1 MSLLQKILDTLA
13 AEGGDVAGL
22 LASDEFQNADLGA
35 LEREAQDAFTDI
47 RTNAAGAPSPDDMDK
62 LKSLADAVDHI
73 RTEATAR
80 QAVAEAAA
88 AELEALANRVGE
100 AGAEGEGGPE
110 DNAGGGGGDGIGSE
124 AEDGAGAEGEGEGAE
139 GRELVTASAK
149 PRARV
154 DLTAIKG
161 RAKPPAAPPAPEPRR
176 GGGVLLAAA
185 EVPGYGAG
193 HKFADLTEV
202 GHAAIGRFKAMPNTA
217 SYDGP
222 QIQTGLL
229 RISKDYPEELVASGA
244 RDGDDTVMEYAA
256 KEHRL
261 PGGSLTAAG
270 GWCSPSE
277 TLYDLCE
284 LESTDGILS
293 IPEMVASRGGVRWTT
308 GPDFSAIYNA
318 TGFLQTEAQ
327 AIAETPKP
335 CANIPCEVFTECRLD
350 AIGLCIRAGILQNR
364 AYPESVARYIRGAL
378 TGHAHRYAAVT
389 IARMVAGS
397 TAVTVPGGPGAT
409 AAVLGAIE
417 LQATDYRY
425 RHRMA
430 DNATL
435 EVIAPRWLRG
445 IIRSDLAKRNGVDM
459 LSVSDGQI
467 NQWFADRQVSVQWV
481 YDWQDAL
488 ISGVPTDIGGAAP
501 ATAWPANVQVLMYSA
516 GTWVRATSDIITLD
530 AVYSPEDFKV
540 NQYNALFS
548 EEGLCVMKRCVDSRV
563 ITIPVCPTGQTGDQI
578 AVACPTS

>member
-1 MSLLQKILDTLA
+1 MSLLQKILDALA
-13 AEGGDVAGL
+13 AEGGDVPAL
-22 LASDEFQNADLGA
+22 LASEEFQSADLSA
-35 LEREAQDAFTDI
+35 LEREAQDAFTAI
-47 RTNAAGAPSPDDMDK
+47 RTDAAGAPSPDDMDK
-62 LKSLADAVDHI
+62 LKSLASAVEYI

-80 QAVAEAAA
+80 QAVADAAV
-88 AELEALANRVGE
+88 AELEALADMVGGDAPGE
-100 AGAEGEGGPE
+100 GATGEPGEGEGGQAPPAPEAAE
-110 DNAGGGGGDGIGSE
+110 DNPEGAE
-124 AEDGAGAEGEGEGAE
+124 AEAE
-139 GRELVTASAK
+139 GRELVTASAR

-154 DLTAIKG
+154 DLAAI
-161 RAKPPAAPPAPEPRR
+161 RTRRPAAPPVPEPRR
-176 GGGVLLAAA
+176 GGGTLLAAA

-193 HKFADLTEV
+193 HRFADLSEV

-229 RISKDYPEELVASGA
+229 RISKDYPEELVASGT

-261 PGGSLTAAG
+261 PGGSLVAAG

-397 TAVTVPGGPGAT
+397 TAVTIPGGPGAT

-445 IIRSDLAKRNGVDM
+445 IIRSDLAKRNGVEM
-459 LSVSDGQI
+459 LSVTDAQI
-467 NQWFADRQVSVQWV
+467 TGWFADRQVSVQWV
-481 YDWQDAL
+481 YDWQDSL
-488 ISGVPTDIGGAAP
+488 ISGVPTDIGGVAP
-501 ATAWPANVQVLMYSA
+501 ATAWPDEVQVLMYSA

-530 AVYSPEDFKV
+530 AVYSPEDFRV